1 MGELEKVKFFH
12 NNELSVEYGVWGS
25 GTETMLCFHGFGR
38 SYRDFIEFTEPLK
51 SRYTIYGINIFF
63 HGKSEIG
70 ERNVDKKPITKAE
83 FKEFFEKFIDAVGEE
98 RVTLMGYS
106 LGGRVSMR
114 ITELLPERV
123 RELYL
128 YAPDGLVVS
137 RWYAML
143 SHYRL
148 GRTAFRFF
156 IRHNTG
162 FYSLL
167 DFLNK
172 TGLVSD
178 RLREFVLNETS
189 SQEKQWKVYR
199 VWSFLRKSDPNL
211 SKLSKKLKQ
220 ENIPV
225 KVFIGK
231 YDKIIPLKNTNRL
244 KKMYP
249 ETEVFT
255 VESGHALLT
264 KRVMNEI
271 RKRDLLGNMD

>member
-1 MGELEKVKFFH
+1 MSELEKVKFFH
-12 NNELSVEYGVWGS
+12 NNQLSVEYGVWGNGPNS
-25 GTETMLCFHGFGR
+25 LLCFHGFGR

-51 SRYTIYGINIFF
+51 NRYTIYGINIFF

-70 ERNVDKKPITKAE
+70 ERNVDKNPISKAE
-83 FKEFFEKFIDAVGEE
+83 FTEFFEKFIDSIGAEK
-98 RVTLMGYS
+98 VTLMGYS

-114 ITELLPERV
+114 ITELLPKRV
-123 RELYL
+123 QALYL
-128 YAPDGLVVS
+128 FAPDGLVVN

-143 SHYRL
+143 SHYKL

-156 IRHNTG
+156 IRNNTG

-172 TGLVSD
+172 AGLVSN

-211 SKLSKKLKQ
+211 RKLSKKLKQ
-220 ENIPV
+220 ENIPI

-231 YDKIIPLKNTNRL
+231 YDKIIPLKNTKRL
-244 KKMYP
+244 KKLYP

-264 KRVMNEI
+264 TRVMNEI
-271 RKRDLLGNMD
+271 QQRELLKF